1 SGHRFSDAVTSSKWD
16 TPLGA
21 GTPAL
26 KPAPK
31 GGRLTRIAVCLKA
44 YLGTKLTLTIVG
56 YAPANVPWRTAMRT
70 AATAPTIRIIR
81 TRAPA
86 HACLCHSSKGEMA
99 YVKICSDKAA
109 VGWSVFQFQ
118 NWFPNAVNNRGAVSP
133 ATRAKASMTPVM
145 TPEA

>member
-56 YAPANVPWRTAMRT
+56 YAPANVPCRTAMRT
-70 AATAPTIRIIR
+70 AATAPTIRIIK
-81 TRAPA
+81 TSAPA
-86 HACLCHSSKGEMA
+86 HACRCHSSKGEMA
-99 YVKICSDKAA
+99 RSEEHTSELQSPMYLVCRLLLEKKKTSKNTRP
-109 VGWSVFQFQ
+109 SVHQ
-118 NWFPNAVNNRGAVSP
+118 PTAGAGGSEKELP
-133 ATRAKASMTPVM
+133 A
-145 TPEA
+145 